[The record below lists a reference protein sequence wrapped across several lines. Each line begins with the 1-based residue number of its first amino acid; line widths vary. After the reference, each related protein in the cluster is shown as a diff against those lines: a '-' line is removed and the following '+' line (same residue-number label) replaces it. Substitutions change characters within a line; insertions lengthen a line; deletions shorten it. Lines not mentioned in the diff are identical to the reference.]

1 MFVIQN
7 HVLPLRRSKIEAIWK
22 KKNTC
27 KVYADANDGKVYH
40 YRDKN
45 GLEADM
51 IIQLADG
58 RWAAIEVKMGS
69 PQIEEAAASLLKLQ
83 SKVDTEKMG
92 SPSFLMVLTAG
103 EFAYRRNDGVLVIP
117 LGCLKD

>member
-58 RWAAIEVKMGS
+58 RWAAIEVKMGRR
-69 PQIEEAAASLLKLQ
+69 QIEEAAASLLKLQ

>member
-7 HVLPLRRSKIEAIWK
+7 HVLPLRRSKIEAKWK

-69 PQIEEAAASLLKLQ
+69 RQIEEAAANLLKLQ

>member
-1 MFVIQN
+1 M
-7 HVLPLRRSKIEAIWK
+7 RRSEIEAIWK
-22 KKNTC
+22 KINTC

-69 PQIEEAAASLLKLQ
+69 RQIEEAAANLLKLQ

>member
-69 PQIEEAAASLLKLQ
+69 RQIEEAAANLLKLQ

>member
-1 MFVIQN
+1 MLLMDFEYFGF
-7 HVLPLRRSKIEAIWK
+7 LFEALCTRDIR
-22 KKNTC
+22 
-27 KVYADANDGKVYH
+27 VYTDANDGKVYY

-58 RWAAIEVKMGS
+58 RWAPIEVKMGNR
-69 PQIEEAAASLLKLQ
+69 QIEEAAANLLKLQ
-83 SKVDTEKMG
+83 SKIDTEKMG
-92 SPSFLMVLTAG
+92 APSFLMVLTAG
-103 EFAYRRNDGVLVIP
+103 EFAYRRNDGVLVVP